1 MDFARILE
9 LTRRF
14 LKRTATA
21 DFQRERAADDERAQ
35 LAAQSKPVHDPLA
48 QDYVAWRRAV
58 LWLSGVVLMLGVL
71 IAVADHRPIAE
82 TMAENMGAN
91 GQPADVAQVVQT
103 LGKENI
109 ELLDDLQY
117 FSLLLKA
124 CVAGLVLYA
133 AKNWL
138 LVSRSRSV
146 ARWAWITALLVPLI
160 VSAYP
165 WAKSLDFTHLDAQM
179 QQFGQAAGQGKALK
193 QMFGFVF
200 AASSV
205 VTIGPKLFALF
216 PGIMRSSLS
225 LKTLLPEAVAPGW
238 LTVVF
243 APFMA
248 GFLLLVMCL
257 LSQTDGSMLAI
268 GAIVLLASGPI
279 VYVRRARD
287 LVRPHR
293 AEEVGGVLRGIRRQ
307 AAMFTVAG
315 LVLLLVYLFRLE
327 SLSVTTL
334 AHMLVEAAGGV
345 LLTMVAISDITLA
358 LLAFSQRQGAT
369 FQDSDLRAAY
379 EQRLQSLGSAG
390 LTDVESALGVND
402 LANLRG

>member
-1 MDFARILE
+1 MDFARTLE

-35 LAAQSKPVHDPLA
+35 LAAQSKPVNDPLA

-58 LWLSGVVLMLGVL
+58 LWLSGVVLAIGVL
-71 IAVADHRPIAE
+71 LAVVAHRPVAE
-82 TMAENMGAN
+82 SLAESLGAN
-91 GQPADVAQVVQT
+91 GQPADPVEVVKW

-109 ELLDDLQY
+109 EMLDDLQY
-117 FSLLLKA
+117 FNLLLKA

-146 ARWAWITALLVPLI
+146 ARWAWITALIVPLV

-165 WAKSLDFTHLDAQM
+165 WASSLDFTHLDHN
-179 QQFGQAAGQGKALK
+179 QQFGMLAGQGEKLK
-193 QMFGFVF
+193 QMFGFAF

-238 LTVVF
+238 LAVVF

-315 LVLLLVYLFRLE
+315 LVLLLVYLFRLD
-327 SLSVTTL
+327 SLSVMTL
-334 AHMLVEAAGGV
+334 SHMLVEAAGGV

>member
-1 MDFARILE
+1 M
-9 LTRRF
+9 
-14 LKRTATA
+14 
-21 DFQRERAADDERAQ
+21 
-35 LAAQSKPVHDPLA
+35 
-48 QDYVAWRRAV
+48 
-58 LWLSGVVLMLGVL
+58 
-71 IAVADHRPIAE
+71 
-82 TMAENMGAN
+82 
-91 GQPADVAQVVQT
+91 
-103 LGKENI
+103 
-109 ELLDDLQY
+109 LDDLQY
-117 FSLLLKA
+117 FNLLLKA

-146 ARWAWITALLVPLI
+146 ARWAWITALIVPLV

-165 WAKSLDFTHLDAQM
+165 WASSLDFAHLDRNQE
-179 QQFGQAAGQGKALK
+179 FGMLAGQGEKLK
-193 QMFGFVF
+193 QMFGFAF
-200 AASSV
+200 AASSLA
-205 VTIGPKLFALF
+205 TIGPKLFALF

-238 LTVVF
+238 LAVVF

-327 SLSVTTL
+327 SLSVMTL
-334 AHMLVEAAGGV
+334 AHLLVEAAGGV

-358 LLAFSQRQGAT
+358 LLAFSQRQGAS

>member
-9 LTRRF
+9 LTQRF
-14 LKRTATA
+14 LKRTTTA
-21 DFQRERAADDERAQ
+21 DFQRERAAEDERAQ
-35 LAAQSKPVHDPLA
+35 LAAQSKPVVDPLA

-58 LWLSGVVLMLGVL
+58 LWLSGVVLAIGVL
-71 IAVADHRPIAE
+71 LAVVAHRPVAE
-82 TMAENMGAN
+82 SLAESLGAN
-91 GQPADVAQVVQT
+91 GQPADPVEVVKW

-109 ELLDDLQY
+109 EMLDDLQY
-117 FSLLLKA
+117 FNLLLKA

-146 ARWAWITALLVPLI
+146 ARWAWITALIVPLV

-165 WAKSLDFTHLDAQM
+165 WASSLDFAHLDRNQE
-179 QQFGQAAGQGKALK
+179 FGMLAGQGEKLK
-193 QMFGFVF
+193 QMFGFAF
-200 AASSV
+200 AASSLA
-205 VTIGPKLFALF
+205 TIGPKLFALF

-238 LTVVF
+238 LAVVF

-327 SLSVTTL
+327 SLSVMTL
-334 AHMLVEAAGGV
+334 AHLLVEAAGGV

-358 LLAFSQRQGAT
+358 LLAFSQRQGAS

>member
-35 LAAQSKPVHDPLA
+35 LAAQSKPVNDPLA

-58 LWLSGVVLMLGVL
+58 LWLSGVVLAIGVL
-71 IAVADHRPIAE
+71 LAVVDHRPIAE
-82 TMAENMGAN
+82 TMAASMGAN
-91 GQPADVAQVVQT
+91 GQPADPVQVVEL
-103 LGKENI
+103 LGKENV
-109 ELLDDLQY
+109 EMLDDLQY
-117 FSLLLKA
+117 FNLLLKA

-146 ARWAWITALLVPLI
+146 ARWAWITALIVPLV

-165 WAKSLDFTHLDAQM
+165 WASALDFTHLDRN
-179 QQFGQAAGQGKALK
+179 QQFGMAAGQGQQLK

-205 VTIGPKLFALF
+205 MTIGPKLFALF

-238 LTVVF
+238 LAVVF

-268 GAIVLLASGPI
+268 GAIVLLASGPV

-315 LVLLLVYLFRLE
+315 LVLLLVYLFRLD
-327 SLSVTTL
+327 SLSVMTL

-358 LLAFSQRQGAT
+358 LLAFSQRQGAS